1 MKECVCYATLWVCV
15 CVHVVWCMF
24 LLECVCVC
32 VPVHLPISVLCMCVY
47 IMEYVLFSVCVMVY
61 VLVNVRVFMWVMEY
75 LFVSVFAHVC
85 YGMYT
90 CVLCVCLYVG
100 GAEVGT
106 EWLSF
111 IGFYILLFE
120 MSLSLN
126 SSIWLTRLLTSS
138 KVLLDSTLLSYGQV
152 PLAQLFTWFWR
163 SGLSSLCCEEGTLLI
178 DPSLYILFEIGF
190 YV

>member
-1 MKECVCYATLWVCV
+1 
-15 CVHVVWCMF
+15 
-24 LLECVCVC
+24 
-32 VPVHLPISVLCMCVY
+32 
-47 IMEYVLFSVCVMVY
+47 
-61 VLVNVRVFMWVMEY
+61 MEY
-75 LFVSVFAHVC
+75 LFVSVFVHVC

-126 SSIWLTRLLTSS
+126 SSTDSSSIWLARLLTSS
-138 KVLLDSTLLSYGQV
+138 KVLLGSTLLSYGQV
-152 PLAQLFTWFWR
+152 PLVHLFTWF
-163 SGLSSLCCEEGTLLI
+163 
-178 DPSLYILFEIGF
+178 
-190 YV
+190 